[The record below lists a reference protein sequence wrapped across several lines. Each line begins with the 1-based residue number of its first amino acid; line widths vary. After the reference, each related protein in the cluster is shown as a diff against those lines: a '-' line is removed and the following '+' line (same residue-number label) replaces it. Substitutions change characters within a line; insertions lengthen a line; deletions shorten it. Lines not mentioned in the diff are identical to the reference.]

1 MLVLNGVFASYDT
14 WVTDTDVDAD
24 IEPPLEPEG
33 PWQVCV
39 VIAIYKNLAQCTTTT
54 TTTTTSV

>member
-39 VIAIYKNLAQCTTTT
+39 VIAIYKNLAQCSTTTT
-54 TTTTTSV
+54 TPV